1 MNKLL
6 PVAIAIII
14 VGGIAVYAIS
24 PYFTESTIDEALPPG
39 AIIQPKSDDAMMEDE
54 MKDDD
59 MMEDEM
65 KDDDM
70 MEDETKDDDM
80 MEDETKDDAMME
92 DETKDDDMMEDE
104 TKDDDMM
111 EDETKDD
118 DMMEDET
125 KDDDM
130 MEDETKDDDM
140 MEDET
145 KDDAMME
152 DETKDDAMMEDET
165 TNDADETTTE
175 DTMAD
180 ETTNDADETTTE
192 DTMADETVSDT
203 SSESQMTLMSYAGT
217 FIGANDGIH
226 NAEGIAYTIPL
237 EDGSNVLRLEDFRST
252 NGPDLYVYLSVDSR
266 ASEFLNL
273 GTLKANQGNQNYAI
287 PEGADLS
294 EYNKVL
300 VWCKAFGV
308 LFGSAELLPQ

>member
-39 AIIQPKSDDAMMEDE
+39 AIIQPKSDDDMMEDE

-70 MEDETKDDDM
+70 MEDEMKDDDM
-80 MEDETKDDAMME
+80 MEDEM
-92 DETKDDDMMEDE
+92 KDDDMMEDE
-104 TKDDDMM
+104 MKDDDMM
-111 EDETKDD
+111 EDEMKDD
-118 DMMEDET
+118 DMMEDEM
-125 KDDDM
+125 KDGDM
-130 MEDETKDDDM
+130 MEDEMKDDD
-140 MEDET
+140 
-145 KDDAMME
+145 
-152 DETKDDAMMEDET
+152 MMEDET

-180 ETTNDADETTTE
+180 ETA
-192 DTMADETVSDT
+192 SDT

-266 ASEFLNL
+266 ASEFHNL

-308 LFGSAELLPQ
+308 LFGSAETAATMTPQKYQKRACYRQY